1 MTKAEPMNP
10 ELAAKILEEE
20 EVNRKKRKEKAI
32 ANRKDHE
39 EKFTQMVIEALE
51 SGSPLGKWDKGHNA
65 DSHLGGFPINY
76 STKTYYRGA
85 NVFRLLFASQI
96 EGWSSHWATMTQ
108 WRKIFEKYA
117 YNFNKNVPASMHIS
131 ANSVLPKDE
140 GTPIVFYKPVRGKKK
155 DKATGKL
162 TEQDAWI
169 PMMRFFEVFNISQ
182 FRWENDQLG
191 LFKQLWEIDNP
202 PPSDLPEDER
212 EQMCWDIVKNYQ
224 ERTGVEILLK
234 GTQSYNAD
242 AQGKNGVVVVP
253 ERKYFESPAIFWAHL
268 FHELVHSTG
277 HKKRLNRPKG
287 STYNTWTPSDDYDE
301 EFWESLDRD
310 ETYAR
315 EELVAELGAGMM
327 CLMTGWDYDTRHAQ
341 YLDAWLGALKS
352 DTSLIMKMSV
362 AAQKAIDLILGT
374 EYTNKEDIEE
384 EE

>member
-10 ELAAKILEEE
+10 ELAAKLLEEE
-20 EVNRKKRKEKAI
+20 EVNRQKRKQKAI

-39 EKFTQMVIEALE
+39 EKFTQMIIEALE
-51 SGSPLGKWDKGHNA
+51 SGSPLGKWNSGHNA
-65 DSHLGGFPINY
+65 EQHLGGFPINH
-76 STKTYYRGA
+76 STQTGYRGA
-85 NVFRLLFASQI
+85 NIFRLYFTSQGN
-96 EGWSSHWATMTQ
+96 GWSNMWATRTQ
-108 WRKIFEKYA
+108 WYNIFEKYA
-117 YNFNKNVPASMHIS
+117 YSYNKRLPESMHIS
-131 ANSVLPKDE
+131 ASSIMPDDE
-140 GTPIVFYKPVRGKKK
+140 PTPIVFYKPVRGKKK
-155 DKATGKL
+155 DKTTGKL

-169 PMMRFFEVFNISQ
+169 PMMRFFLVYNMNQIQ
-182 FRWENDQLG
+182 FDKDTSG
-191 LFKQLWEIDNP
+191 IFKALWEIDNP
-202 PPSDLPEDER
+202 QPRDLPEDER

-224 ERTGVEILLK
+224 ERTGVEILFQ

-242 AQGKNGVVVVP
+242 ARGENGVVVVP

-287 STYNTWTPSDDYDE
+287 STYNTWTPTDDYDE
-301 EFWESLDRD
+301 EFWETLDRD

-341 YLDAWLGALKS
+341 YLKS
-352 DTSLIMKMSV
+352 WIGQLRDDTSLIMKMSV
-362 AAQKAIDLILGT
+362 AAQKAIDLLLGS
-374 EYTNKEDIEE
+374 EFNNKEDIEE